1 MPEGHMVHGY
11 RLPLFAALLWPASG
25 LAPLAGQATVAGVVV
40 EAATRQPIAN
50 ALVLLDTTRQVTAV
64 DGRFR
69 FAGVATGSRI
79 LRVSHIAYAERHDT
93 IDVRDGDVIDL
104 QIPIAVEP
112 IRLAPLNV
120 DVRSQRLL
128 DVGFYDRV
136 ERGNGIYIHPSQLRE
151 TRAAHLSDFL
161 ARIPGVRRTTLS
173 GETSRIDMR
182 GGRSI
187 SLPCE
192 TQYFL
197 DGAAVATGIA
207 IIENL
212 MPNNVAGIEV
222 YRGASETPIQFDN
235 GRASCGAIVI
245 WTRRN

>member
-1 MPEGHMVHGY
+1 MVHGY
-11 RLPLFAALLWPASG
+11 RLPFLAALLWPGSAP
-25 LAPLAGQATVAGVVV
+25 APLAGQATVTGVVV

-50 ALVLLDTTRQVTAV
+50 ALVLLDTTRQVTEA

-69 FAGVATGSRI
+69 FTGVAPGSRI
-79 LRVSHIAYAERHDT
+79 LHMSHIAYTERRDT
-93 IDVRDGDVIDL
+93 IDVRDGDVIEL

-112 IRLAPLNV
+112 IQLAPLSV

-136 ERGNGIYIHPSQLRE
+136 ERGLGIYIHPSQLRQ
-151 TRAAHLSDFL
+151 TRVAFLSDFL
-161 ARIPGVRRTTLS
+161 ARIPGVRRAMVN
-173 GETSRIDMR
+173 GETSRIDLR

-187 SLPCE
+187 SMRCE

-197 DGAAVATGIA
+197 DGAAVAAGTPVLD
-207 IIENL
+207 NL
-212 MPNNVAGIEV
+212 APNNVAGIEV
-222 YRGASETPIQFDN
+222 YRGASETPIQFDY

-245 WTRRN
+245 WTRHN